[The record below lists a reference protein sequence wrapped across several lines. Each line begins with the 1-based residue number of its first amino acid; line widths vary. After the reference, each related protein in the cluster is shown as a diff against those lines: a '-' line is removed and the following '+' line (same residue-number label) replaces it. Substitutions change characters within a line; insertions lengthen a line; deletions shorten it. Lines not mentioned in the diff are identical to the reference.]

1 MPERADKQSSGVER
15 ALTAGCLLF
24 LVLVAVVAAGLL
36 VFLVAAA
43 RRLGRD
49 TGGGKT
55 ATTGEPALD
64 WGPVLGSGS
73 LALAAGVTAVLLLRG
88 GRRIGYVLLTLCVL
102 LTVRTLGS
110 LS

>member
-1 MPERADKQSSGVER
+1 MPERADKQPSPVER

-36 VFLVAAA
+36 VFLLAAV
-43 RRLGRD
+43 RGLGRD

-55 ATTGEPALD
+55 ETTSEPAPD

-73 LALAAGVTAVLLLRG
+73 LALAAGVTAVLLLRS

-110 LS
+110 WP